1 MKRIQI
7 IILLSLLIYCNPTNK
22 NVDKLKRV
30 KDTIFTDTLKS
41 KKTTNRGP
49 FSGSA
54 ITDPELIEDIINRA
68 GLPKD
73 KYGYNVR
80 EYLNGYVLNYS
91 GPLDIQESHGLKKN
105 VHTTTFFFNPDA
117 NTTKLLDGWIVYEF
131 YKNHTFKPI
140 DDSREYLEEL
150 LLVETFRGSVF
161 DGPNQIIDKLTG
173 KPVLFYENINNFIKK
188 YSPCGP
194 KVIKMNN
201 GEEKHVFYVL
211 KTPFKGSTIYKYE
224 LLIKYQKMSSGFD
237 VTEIACL
244 GNKWGLR

>member
-1 MKRIQI
+1 M
-7 IILLSLLIYCNPTNK
+7 SLLICCDFSNDESLAKNK
-22 NVDKLKRV
+22 KYKHV
-30 KDTIFTDTLKS
+30 FSTDTLKS

-73 KYGYNVR
+73 KYGYNLR
-80 EYLNGYVLNYS
+80 EYLNGYVLKYS
-91 GPLDIQESHGLKKN
+91 GPLDFKESHGFKN
-105 VHTTTFFFNPDA
+105 AHTTTFFFNPDD
-117 NTTKLLDGWIVYEF
+117 NTTKPLAGLVVYEF
-131 YKNHTFKPI
+131 YKNHTFKTI
-140 DDSREYLEEL
+140 GDSREYLEEL
-150 LLVETFRGSVF
+150 LLVETFRGSIF
-161 DGPNQIIDKLTG
+161 DGPNQIIDEMTG
-173 KPVLFYENINNFIKK
+173 KPVSFYDDINDFIKK

-211 KTPFKGSTIYKYE
+211 KTPFKGTTIYRYE
-224 LLIKYQKMSSGFD
+224 LLVINAKINFGFG